1 MTITIHQPDMLP
13 WLGFFNKI
21 SKVDLWVI
29 LDHTTNNPRDAAF
42 WGRRV
47 KILMNGEGKWLSL
60 PLKKPEA
67 PGVIGI
73 PIYEMEFNDA
83 LPKLYQD
90 ALRMIELNYKKAT
103 YFKQIFPIAEA
114 FLLSSEMNMSKRN
127 LSFIFQM
134 MELLEIKT
142 ETCYSSD
149 LNCKAN
155 ATALLVEILK
165 KKQGTTY
172 LCGGGA
178 GGYQQDELFEASGI
192 SLIYNNYNHP
202 TYPQLNA
209 QAFVPG
215 LSIID
220 ALMNLGVEA
229 TKKLIRNEAVIEV

>member
-1 MTITIHQPDMLP
+1 MIITIHQPDMLP
-13 WLGFFNKI
+13 WLGLFNKI
-21 SKVDLWVI
+21 NKADLWVI

-47 KILMNGEGKWLSL
+47 KFLVNGEGKWLSL

-67 PGVIGI
+67 PGVISI
-73 PIYEMEFNDA
+73 PICEMKFNDA
-83 LPKLYQD
+83 QPKLYQD
-90 ALRMIELNYKKAT
+90 ALRTIELNYKKT
-103 YFKQIFPIAEA
+103 SYFKQIFPIAEA

-134 MELLEIKT
+134 MELLEIET

-149 LNCKAN
+149 LNCEEN

-172 LCGGGA
+172 LCGSGA
-178 GGYQQDELFEASGI
+178 GGYQQDELFEKSGI
-192 SLIYNNYNHP
+192 HLLYNNYNHP
-202 TYPQLNA
+202 TYSQLHS

-220 ALMNLGVEA
+220 ALMQVGVEA
-229 TKKLIRNEAVIEV
+229 TKKLIRNEIVI